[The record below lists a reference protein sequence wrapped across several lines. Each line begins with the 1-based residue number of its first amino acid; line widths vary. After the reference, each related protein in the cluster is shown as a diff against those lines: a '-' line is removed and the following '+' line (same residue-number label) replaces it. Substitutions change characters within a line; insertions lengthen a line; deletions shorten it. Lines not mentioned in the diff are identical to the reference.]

1 MRSTSAALAGLLL
14 LGACATTPAKPP
26 APTAATTAGKVKIGK
41 PYEVLGVWYTPAD
54 DRSYDV
60 TGIASW
66 YGPGFHG
73 LDTANGER
81 YEMDALTAAHKT
93 LPMPSYV
100 EVTNL
105 SNGRVL
111 VVRINDRGPFVE
123 GRIIDLSRRA
133 AQLLGVD
140 KAGTAKVRVRR
151 VFPDAAQIAALAPLP
166 QALAP
171 LPQAVT
177 PLPPQAVAPL
187 PPPAALPAPVE
198 IVAPPVAVATVELP
212 PAAAPA
218 TATPVA
224 AQLFVQVAAVSD
236 QGRAEWLRGFL
247 APYGAVSVG
256 AAPSGLWRVRI
267 GPLAD
272 ADSAASTLARV
283 QAAGYSDAHVVRV
296 AATAPPR

>member
-26 APTAATTAGKVKIGK
+26 APTVGAGKVKIGK

-105 SNGRVL
+105 GNGRVL

-166 QALAP
+166 QA
-171 LPQAVT
+171 VT
-177 PLPPQAVAPL
+177 PLA
-187 PPPAALPAPVE
+187 PPPVATAAPV
-198 IVAPPVAVATVELP
+198 VAAAPPVAVATVDLP

-218 TATPVA
+218 PATAPPA
-224 AQLFVQVAAVSD
+224 PQLFVQVAAVSD

-247 APYGAVSVG
+247 AHYGAVSVG

-272 ADSAASTLARV
+272 TDSAASTLARV